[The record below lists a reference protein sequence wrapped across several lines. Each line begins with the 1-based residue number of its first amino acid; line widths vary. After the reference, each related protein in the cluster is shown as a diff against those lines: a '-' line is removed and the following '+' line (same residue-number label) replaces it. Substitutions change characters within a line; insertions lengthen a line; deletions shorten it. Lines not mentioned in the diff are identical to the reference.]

1 VQGERDGRGRGRLIV
16 VDDEPVLLQ
25 LLCAIFDGEPYEVV
39 GCADGA
45 TALRAFDG
53 GVDVL
58 LTDKNLPD
66 VSGLTLLQQ
75 AKARFPDCEG
85 IVITGYASLD
95 TALAAMAL
103 DAYDYIVKPP
113 KDVFEVRRR
122 VRQAFEKVWLTR
134 ENAALVSRLRE
145 RNESLERALSELRD
159 VQAELVQSEKLA
171 GLGTLAAGI
180 AHEISSPL
188 FGVMGLAEAI
198 AEEPELSVAQGYA
211 KEIVAYSQ
219 QIRDIVQQLT
229 GYSRSAGTEFH
240 TAVDLVR
247 AAEDAVRLVT
257 RTLAVDASRVTVTA
271 TGGGPIW
278 VQARASELQQV
289 FVNLVKNGLEAL
301 SEGQETATGRVA
313 VLLGRDER
321 WAWARVTD
329 DGPGIPES
337 RRKVIFDPFFTT
349 KAPGRGTGLGLNIV
363 YRILTRYHGTI
374 TVDSEEGAGATF
386 ALRLPLADAGPT

>member
-1 VQGERDGRGRGRLIV
+1 MQGERDERGRGRLIV

-25 LLCAIFDGEPYEVV
+25 LLCAIFEGEPYEVI
-39 GCADGA
+39 GCPDGA
-45 TALRAFDG
+45 TALQAFDA

-75 AKARFPDCEG
+75 AKARYPDCEG

-122 VRQAFEKVWLTR
+122 VRQAFEKVRLTR

-145 RNESLERALSELRD
+145 RNESLERALAELRD

-198 AEEPELSVAQGYA
+198 AEESDLSVAQGYA
-211 KEIVAYSQ
+211 REIVDYSQ

-229 GYSRSAGTEFH
+229 GYSRAAGTEFH

-257 RTLAVDASRVTVTA
+257 RTLAVDAGRVTVT
-271 TGGGPIW
+271 TTGGPIW

-289 FVNLVKNGLEAL
+289 FVNLVKNGLEAIA
-301 SEGQETATGRVA
+301 EGQAAATGGVSV
-313 VLLGRDER
+313 VLGQDER

-329 DGPGIPES
+329 EGPGIPES

-374 TVDSEEGAGATF
+374 AVDSEEGVGTTF
-386 ALRLPLADAGPT
+386 SVRLPLAAAGPT